1 MKYFYRGRFG
11 GKLHF
16 TIRNCAHY
24 CEIWGV
30 FCFLWRHLRFLFG
43 SELCLIYIV
52 HIVGLIFVCS
62 EILPSR
68 NLALVFCPGLMSFG
82 FRWMPLLLFQDIFPE
97 LLQVCIWKDHVQS
110 LLGRTSVLGSIHA
123 TFFVQTWFLIV
134 YKQKAFCSCQ
144 HWFNFYYFFGIIFV
158 VFFGQFSCNAFLLGV
173 HFATIILERHVNHC
187 GPCVRQV
194 KLSRSWG
201 FSPNGVIIFFATP
214 FGVLDSAAI
223 VRQC

>member
-1 MKYFYRGRFG
+1 MVQLKRQRCVPAFGCHIECRQYNWDGFECGAHASSIRAFNPYCGFSDLPSKHKCAVQIEYLQFHCGENEVFLPRGIRWETTFHHSKLCALLRNLRRFS
-11 GKLHF
+11 
-16 TIRNCAHY
+16 
-24 CEIWGV
+24 
-30 FCFLWRHLRFLFG
+30 CFLWRHLRFLFG

-123 TFFVQTWFLIV
+123 TFFWF
-134 YKQKAFCSCQ
+134 
-144 HWFNFYYFFGIIFV
+144 
-158 VFFGQFSCNAFLLGV
+158 
-173 HFATIILERHVNHC
+173 RH
-187 GPCVRQV
+187 
-194 KLSRSWG
+194 G
-201 FSPNGVIIFFATP
+201 F
-214 FGVLDSAAI
+214 
-223 VRQC
+223 